1 MEQVP
6 TAAWW
11 LLANLALCTF
21 ILSLLALPYFSSTL
35 LFASLNGI
43 CVLVKTRGRLYRHT
57 SLRLSLMTLRGYM
70 TSQLQLILGAG
81 LVFILPTLLLNIP
94 FWLAIHIF
102 LSATAPCWPAL
113 LLEPLTPRTM
123 NALSVVM
130 VSWWLLWKTAMLL
143 EILINHSFYRS
154 ALAARRDSATPS
166 FSYHLCD
173 SVYAYSYSVL
183 GFQLGWEAVHF
194 CARFVYL
201 VSPFSWSGMGILL
214 MLGLRAS
221 IAPFG
226 QGAKS
231 VMHWSMHRMLHVQP
245 FYACWHKEHHFAA
258 SQTCLTAC
266 QDCGLLE
273 TGPEAAYVQL
283 CFVFIP
289 FFDNCAY
296 AWNSAYNTLIHH
308 YYEEYRSWHWKL
320 AGAMV
325 RLQSKVRRVVSRME
339 WGTWLRSDF
348 SPLSPFPPFWPLF
361 ALNLQF
367 PSADYAS
374 AYFAEGPI
382 EKHWHGRHH
391 WTTEKHFG
399 YGTYDSVSNLV
410 WDSSSEE
417 QMWGMCKRPAFVGFA
432 GFALALHT
440 GFFAWLWSC
449 QLRAFPG
456 YWGKYPTSAKL
467 WLSLAAHCET
477 LRRLWGL
484 LTSPCRRLPDF
495 YVVGCP
501 KCGTS
506 AIYHYLT
513 LHPRIVKP
521 AYKESRFIWGRIGLR
536 LSALR
541 YRSLFP
547 TWLQCPPGYL
557 TFDADPTAA
566 VAPKFASALFRRLT
580 PKAKIIVAY
589 REPVEAA
596 WSMYQFRSR
605 IKGRFDF
612 GWTFQ
617 QIHSLEMKL
626 ARSSCW
632 AEMDALADTLDESD
646 ASSDV
651 SVRITSDMAFHG
663 VNSSMLRPHRLADVV
678 TEFES
683 RFGRSNLLLVPFT
696 VPQRAIVSDME
707 NTMRRIFDFVGLD
720 AERVELPPLK
730 VQPED
735 VMDMLV
741 MSPAKNGCQACPEE
755 AKRLL
760 TAYYGEQK
768 RKFTDLT
775 GDTFGV
781 PALAQSA

>member
-1 MEQVP
+1 MSTESTARGKGSVEVSIEAEAVVARRGLGSIVPGSMVFEAARMLAASVHFCVSLSLRLRRFAGADTDGPERSERSSITAAARDVRELAESDKRTLKAFRADMEQVP

-102 LSATAPCWPAL
+102 LSATALCWPAL

-417 QMWGMCKRPAFVGFA
+417 QEQVLVQFLEEYLKLQAGQIQSTSILSLVAEKKDKKVERQLLGRLGSLTLCRQSESAKGCFADKRMQDLESASHIVGLPQLLDLVLHTVLSLPAPSADVGNVQEA
-432 GFALALHT
+432 GFCGFRGFRFGPAHRILRLAVELSAASFPGLLGEVSDFSEALAL
-440 GFFAWLWSC
+440 SC
-449 QLRAFPG
+449 GALRDLEA
-456 YWGKYPTSAKL
+456 
-467 WLSLAAHCET
+467 
-477 LRRLWGL
+477 
-484 LTSPCRRLPDF
+484 
-495 YVVGCP
+495 VVG
-501 KCGTS
+501 
-506 AIYHYLT
+506 
-513 LHPRIVKP
+513 
-521 AYKESRFIWGRIGLR
+521 
-536 LSALR
+536 
-541 YRSLFP
+541 
-547 TWLQCPPGYL
+547 
-557 TFDADPTAA
+557 
-566 VAPKFASALFRRLT
+566 ASD
-580 PKAKIIVAY
+580 
-589 REPVEAA
+589 EP
-596 WSMYQFRSR
+596 
-605 IKGRFDF
+605 
-612 GWTFQ
+612 
-617 QIHSLEMKL
+617 L
-626 ARSSCW
+626 
-632 AEMDALADTLDESD
+632 
-646 ASSDV
+646 
-651 SVRITSDMAFHG
+651 
-663 VNSSMLRPHRLADVV
+663 
-678 TEFES
+678 
-683 RFGRSNLLLVPFT
+683 
-696 VPQRAIVSDME
+696 
-707 NTMRRIFDFVGLD
+707 
-720 AERVELPPLK
+720 
-730 VQPED
+730 
-735 VMDMLV
+735 
-741 MSPAKNGCQACPEE
+741 
-755 AKRLL
+755 
-760 TAYYGEQK
+760 
-768 RKFTDLT
+768 
-775 GDTFGV
+775 
-781 PALAQSA
+781 